1 MDINHYNK
9 PWKHFEVSNF
19 LTSEELQKVRSYF
32 DTLSVPDGITGED
45 YRQQNRHTTYH
56 IPSHTNNSLT
66 DMIRNR
72 FIELCKKVD
81 FYDPEEEEIHVDYER
96 MYPGFTW
103 HMHRDQFTKKISF
116 ILHIS
121 ESGTGTRIH
130 EKKDG
135 SGDNR
140 TAAWIVGGGNGFV
153 NKDNTWHNFD
163 VLDDTEIRKTVCI
176 TKRPK
181 VKEKPPQWVLDKIA
195 TQFKE

>member
-1 MDINHYNK
+1 M
-9 PWKHFEVSNF
+9 E
-19 LTSEELQKVRSYF
+19 
-32 DTLSVPDGITGED
+32 
-45 YRQQNRHTTYH
+45 
-56 IPSHTNNSLT
+56 
-66 DMIRNR
+66 
-72 FIELCKKVD
+72 
-81 FYDPEEEEIHVDYER
+81 
-96 MYPGFTW
+96 
-103 HMHRDQFTKKISF
+103 
-116 ILHIS
+116 
-121 ESGTGTRIH
+121 IH